1 MRLTFSLA
9 LQNLSNNLHTFSQ
22 MSNPM
27 KRMDVIHMRR
37 MYSRIRITTINN
49 IISLQFTAFPC
60 KFDSPQVNRNLASS
74 MINSV

>member
-1 MRLTFSLA
+1 
-9 LQNLSNNLHTFSQ
+9 

-37 MYSRIRITTINN
+37 MYSRIRITIINN